1 MHKNMKKKKFI
12 CQFCR
17 EKFNK
22 CFQGKR
28 VMKLYKNCKICKGKL
43 KFQMIR
49 RGTCAYC
56 HGNHISKLCNEK

>member
-1 MHKNMKKKKFI
+1 
-12 CQFCR
+12 
-17 EKFNK
+17 
-22 CFQGKR
+22 
-28 VMKLYKNCKICKGKL
+28 MKLYKNCKICKGKL